1 MGALGANAQ
10 AAFDGAPGTH
20 RRHVLVQFDRLP
32 DRAERTR
39 LAAAGLTLLGF
50 VPDQAYFA
58 SLARDADLE
67 RVTAAGVRWLGRLY
81 PEDKLSPTLL
91 AGAPGVWAV
100 EPDGGV
106 KLRLRVFED
115 VPLAE
120 AQAEV
125 EQVGATVRAASG
137 STESLEVVVPLD
149 AVSRL
154 AELDALRWIE
164 EVPPPMQTF
173 NDGLRTNLQVTAIGD
188 PPYGLSGA
196 QVVVGIWDA
205 GWLDFAHPDFTGR
218 AQAGEVNVPHQNQAH
233 ATHVAGTLAGDGR
246 ASADRGG
253 QPGQWRGVAPG
264 ATVVSYDVSTGP
276 LIEEHRDARERFG
289 AVISHNSWGITLDAF
304 FGNCHLLGDYTGDA
318 PNYDRLVTGLYGAPY
333 HVVFAV
339 GNARGRR
346 DSTGCPSPDGY
357 RTVGVPAT
365 AKNILTV
372 GAVNSDDNSMTV
384 FSGWGPTDDG
394 RVKPE
399 FVAPG
404 DEVGGDG
411 GVTSTLP
418 TTSYGVMAGT
428 SMAAPAVSGAVALL
442 IEDYRQR
449 FEGQTPL
456 PATVKGLL
464 IHTAADLTDAAQ
476 GFHPGPDYASGY
488 GRVQVRDAVDHLRG
502 GGWLVGQVTHG
513 TGVSYPLDVPADTAN
528 VKVTLVWDDVP
539 AAENAA
545 RALVNDLDLVV
556 TDPDGTRHFPWTLD
570 PANPGAPA
578 VRTAPDHVN
587 VVEQVW
593 VSTGVRPGRWTLT
606 VLGSQIPSAGSQKF
620 TLLYSPATPPG
631 VPLLVLESATSSDV
645 AAGNGNGF
653 LDPGE
658 EIEETIVLRNTDGP
672 TAVNVTAQLSTESPY
687 VHLLVDTATYTDIRP
702 GAAAGN
708 TTPLRYRVSK
718 AAPCGHAFQLRVV
731 ATVGEVPFQ
740 QEVPRVVGR
749 LEVTNVAREV
759 FVASAV
765 PRPIPDGGT
774 LRAPLFID
782 RDGVVKD
789 LQVEVRLDHSWLD
802 DLRVTLEHPDG
813 TAVRLLPEGVF
824 FGQNLGQG
832 ACGPDVVWTR
842 FDDAAA
848 APITSGVAPLAGA
861 FRPHQPLAT
870 LLNRPL
876 QGEWELVIADVNVE
890 DVGTLLCWQMPLEFA
905 EQGYQCEPFNRPPV
919 ALGQSAV
926 FYWNRPDAVVLGA
939 HDPDEDPVLF
949 GLVTPPLHGTLED
962 WDPLAGTVR
971 YVPALDYEGPDQFTF
986 DVDDGVARSAPA
998 TVTIDVKAATA
1009 DLSVRQRVSPRNPWH
1024 GQVFTVTVTVTNLGP
1039 NQARSGVITN
1049 LIPPSVE
1056 LLTAK
1061 LNAGVV
1067 TVQDAAIVGQLE
1079 PMPEGGSAVLTWTG
1093 RAETPGAYTNRVTVR
1108 SGEIEP
1114 TPKDNASSLVIRVI
1128 ETADVAITHQAAAD
1142 PTPVGEPLELTLG
1155 VTNHGPFLAS
1165 NVVVRSELAAGL
1177 RFVSAT
1183 SSRGEWTYEA
1193 GVFLAELGNLAVD
1206 DTVVWSLA
1214 TVPEVAGMLT
1224 NRVTVTAAHPDPA
1237 TANNTA
1243 AAVTSVRRRTDL
1255 EVGWQAL
1262 TQPVAVGHTF
1272 HQVLLLANRGPAGAA
1287 GVSVNIDLSPGLE
1300 WVAAVATRG
1309 TAEAVDDLVTWSVG
1323 SLAAEGT
1330 AELTL
1335 ELRPTQP
1342 GWLTNVATA
1351 SAFEFEAKPENNVAA
1366 GAVEARPVADLAVG
1380 MPAPAALVIV
1390 GHPLRYMLT
1399 VTNRGPSAATAV
1411 ELDYDLPAGWELLEA
1426 VPSQGTA
1433 TQVDHRLTVACGE
1446 LAAGAVASLE
1456 IRATPRVSGDAVHR
1470 LQAGGFEIDLVPAN
1484 QAIEV
1489 TWFVEEP
1496 ADLGLKK
1503 SVAPDQVL
1511 ASRAVWYTL
1520 VVTNHGPYAASGV
1533 RATDVLPDPLTLEA
1547 VEASQG
1553 KAVAEGRT
1561 IAFEFG
1567 DLAVAQTATGRV
1579 RVLTLEPGV
1588 YTNAAYVSAAQPDLA
1603 PDNNAA
1609 DVRLEVLPAVDLEL
1623 AQWSVVPPA
1632 APHREARVELTLR
1645 NRGPQPATGVDL
1657 VYALPHGVELVAVEG
1672 ASDCTVEATGHRC
1685 HVGELPAGSRVDI
1698 TLILRPTVSGTQIIS
1713 VAFTSVESDLDPAN
1727 QSVDVPL
1734 EVPAASDTDL
1744 ALACTAEPAV
1754 VLNGEELRLTLVARN
1769 EGPRPAEAARVVSQ
1783 LPAEALLQDV
1793 ALSQGEW
1800 SASAPD
1806 TVEILLGRLEAGAT
1820 ATMTLTVRVAV
1831 SGLAS
1836 HTARISSTQPDEND
1850 ANNECHS
1857 QTEVVPAADLQ
1868 VTKSVSPDPAILE
1881 EPVRLFLTVT
1891 NRGPDRATGVQLD
1904 ETLIGAFEILR
1915 MTPSQGFWRLETA
1928 GVQWQIGTLEPHAA
1942 ATLDLVLQA
1951 SELGAITNRS
1961 TVVADQADAHPDNN
1975 SVARVTEVQRTGDL
1989 SLAVDA
1995 PAPPLILG
2003 EPVPYRFT
2011 IGNRGELP
2019 ATAVLL
2025 RHPLPPALELTTLT
2039 PSAGTA
2045 ALTGQEVQWRLDELA
2060 AGATVTLDVVVTPR
2074 DPARVMLTA
2083 SVSGS
2088 LVDSTPDDNTV
2099 EFPAEIFGLA
2109 SLALS
2114 SHVTPKQVLLGQSA
2128 VLELVVTNAGPHAAS
2143 QVRLSDWLPAGL
2155 TLTKAD
2161 LSQGQLVTN
2170 ENRPVLVLGSL
2181 AAGAQATAR
2190 LRLAA
2195 QELGWRTN
2203 LAVVTTDSLDSHP
2216 GDNRAPVAVEVLPG
2230 ANLEL
2235 AKEFLDTV
2243 ALLGQPARFRLTVAN
2258 LGPSRA
2264 TQVQVIDPLPEDT
2277 EFVTAEP
2284 SRGSFRRDGDTFV
2297 YEPGPLDPGASASV
2311 DLLLR
2316 PLKLGGW
2323 TNTAQAL
2330 AHEGDPD
2337 PANNQATAST
2347 DVQLGADLRVQLAA
2361 SVAVAVLGQPFDYLV
2376 AVTNAGPHL
2385 ATGVQLECTLPA
2397 LVRFELLE
2405 ISQGNWDRTGDTLN
2419 VRLGELAPGALATLR
2434 ITVTPEAEGALV
2446 LGAAVAA
2453 AELDPR
2459 PENNRAEFVNDTRL
2473 GADLAVALWPESDD
2487 ALVGHEFRYAVVAA
2501 NQGPA
2506 DAAEVTV
2513 THRLP
2518 EHAVLVSVDANVGSW
2533 ESASGQV
2540 SWRVGLVPAGTEAVA
2555 IFTVIVQQPG
2565 ALNATAQV
2573 HSPTFDPV
2581 LANNVVTFTGQ
2592 TFSEADLLVYHEPL
2606 SPLLVGNEVTI
2617 AVVVTNRGIIL
2628 APRVEMLVAFSLNV
2642 ELLGSELSRGNH
2654 YLAPPGVVCNLG
2666 DLPPGTHARLTVT
2679 LRPTRVGLFVSQ
2691 ASVLSPATARTN
2703 PNTSNRLELG
2713 IFETPVLTV
2722 DRNPSRLAL
2731 SWPLAASDYR
2741 LEFKDRLAEPQWLPV
2756 VIPPVAEGDRWVVSF
2771 KPTSPVRFFRL
2782 RKE

>member
-1 MGALGANAQ
+1 MTASLTGTGVAAQTGHSSAERATASPHPREVLPDRQPRLLRVVLALLSLGSLSVPADAQPAPDRADRLPLLASPWEVVPTASTPSSGGRALAARSALRPVRLKSGTFAGVGALGANAQ

-2099 EFPAEIFGLA
+2099 EF
-2109 SLALS
+2109 
-2114 SHVTPKQVLLGQSA
+2114 
-2128 VLELVVTNAGPHAAS
+2128 
-2143 QVRLSDWLPAGL
+2143 R
-2155 TLTKAD
+2155 
-2161 LSQGQLVTN
+2161 
-2170 ENRPVLVLGSL
+2170 
-2181 AAGAQATAR
+2181 
-2190 LRLAA
+2190 
-2195 QELGWRTN
+2195 
-2203 LAVVTTDSLDSHP
+2203 
-2216 GDNRAPVAVEVLPG
+2216 
-2230 ANLEL
+2230 
-2235 AKEFLDTV
+2235 
-2243 ALLGQPARFRLTVAN
+2243 
-2258 LGPSRA
+2258 
-2264 TQVQVIDPLPEDT
+2264 
-2277 EFVTAEP
+2277 
-2284 SRGSFRRDGDTFV
+2284 
-2297 YEPGPLDPGASASV
+2297 
-2311 DLLLR
+2311 
-2316 PLKLGGW
+2316 
-2323 TNTAQAL
+2323 
-2330 AHEGDPD
+2330 
-2337 PANNQATAST
+2337 
-2347 DVQLGADLRVQLAA
+2347 
-2361 SVAVAVLGQPFDYLV
+2361 
-2376 AVTNAGPHL
+2376 
-2385 ATGVQLECTLPA
+2385 
-2397 LVRFELLE
+2397 
-2405 ISQGNWDRTGDTLN
+2405 
-2419 VRLGELAPGALATLR
+2419 
-2434 ITVTPEAEGALV
+2434 
-2446 LGAAVAA
+2446 
-2453 AELDPR
+2453 
-2459 PENNRAEFVNDTRL
+2459 
-2473 GADLAVALWPESDD
+2473 
-2487 ALVGHEFRYAVVAA
+2487 
-2501 NQGPA
+2501 
-2506 DAAEVTV
+2506 
-2513 THRLP
+2513 
-2518 EHAVLVSVDANVGSW
+2518 
-2533 ESASGQV
+2533 
-2540 SWRVGLVPAGTEAVA
+2540 
-2555 IFTVIVQQPG
+2555 
-2565 ALNATAQV
+2565 
-2573 HSPTFDPV
+2573 
-2581 LANNVVTFTGQ
+2581 
-2592 TFSEADLLVYHEPL
+2592 
-2606 SPLLVGNEVTI
+2606 
-2617 AVVVTNRGIIL
+2617 
-2628 APRVEMLVAFSLNV
+2628 
-2642 ELLGSELSRGNH
+2642 
-2654 YLAPPGVVCNLG
+2654 
-2666 DLPPGTHARLTVT
+2666 
-2679 LRPTRVGLFVSQ
+2679 
-2691 ASVLSPATARTN
+2691 
-2703 PNTSNRLELG
+2703 
-2713 IFETPVLTV
+2713 
-2722 DRNPSRLAL
+2722 
-2731 SWPLAASDYR
+2731 
-2741 LEFKDRLAEPQWLPV
+2741 
-2756 VIPPVAEGDRWVVSF
+2756 
-2771 KPTSPVRFFRL
+2771 
-2782 RKE
+2782 